1 MIDLHSHILPNID
14 DGAQTLEESV
24 NMMRASESVGVTD
37 VLATPHTYEEP
48 SGTDIIKIKNRFSEL
63 TRALV
68 REGIRTR
75 LHLGAEIYMH
85 PNLPT
90 IVDKYPELT
99 INGAKRFVLVEFPA
113 REVPFYAE
121 NIIFEL
127 AVRGIIPVI
136 AHPERC
142 LGIQKKPE
150 ILVHLIENGALT
162 QMNAGSLL
170 GHYGWQAQ
178 KTAKK
183 CLKLNLIHTMASD
196 MHRVPR
202 KGHPMVDAK
211 KAVLKYVDEQ
221 TYFRMIQTTPE
232 SFIR

>member
-1 MIDLHSHILPNID
+1 MIDLHSHILHNID

-24 NMMRASESVGVTD
+24 NMMRASESAGVSD

-48 SGTDIIKIKNRFSEL
+48 SDTDIIKIKNRFAEL
-63 TRALV
+63 THAIV

-99 INGAKRFVLVEFPA
+99 INGARKFLLVELPGQG
-113 REVPFYAE
+113 VPFYAE
-121 NIIFEL
+121 NIIFQM

-142 LGIQKKPE
+142 LSIQKNPQ
-150 ILVHLIENGALT
+150 ILVHLIQKGAQT

-170 GHYGWQAQ
+170 GHYGRQAQ

-183 CLKLNLIHTMASD
+183 CLKLNLIHIIASD
-196 MHRVPR
+196 MHRLPR

-211 KAVLKYVDEQ
+211 KTVLKFVDEQ
-221 TYFRMIQTTPE
+221 AYFRMIKTTPE